1 MDYKYIS
8 QLLDRYWQGETTLEE
23 EQILRSFF
31 SQLCI
36 PEELQKYRSL
46 FIYEQT
52 EKHTNTLG
60 DDFDERMM
68 ALIDEPETVE
78 ARHEAPSTL
87 LDAIKAMNGAID
99 MFVAARVAVESAARD
114 LEALR
119 VSRLDHLDL
128 DWSEPDHIWLNG
140 FACIRPTDEFAA
152 QVGRDVIRAA
162 MQAHPKHASFTVNAS

>member
-68 ALIDEPETVE
+68 ALIDEPETVK
-78 ARHEAPSTL
+78 ARRVTMKERFAPFFKAAMVVIILTLSQAAQYSFQSTSEQTPAVSTGTSRPAGSVAL
-87 LDAIKAMNGAID
+87 NDSARIDTLKKSSSVDAVQQPLIENGAVL
-99 MFVAARVAVESAARD
+99 M
-114 LEALR
+114 
-119 VSRLDHLDL
+119 
-128 DWSEPDHIWLNG
+128 
-140 FACIRPTDEFAA
+140 
-152 QVGRDVIRAA
+152 
-162 MQAHPKHASFTVNAS
+162 K

>member
-1 MDYKYIS
+1 MDAFDQEVK
-8 QLLDRYWQGETTLEE
+8 DTRDATTGHYTTAEDAAA
-23 EQILRSFF
+23 R
-31 SQLCI
+31 
-36 PEELQKYRSL
+36 P
-46 FIYEQT
+46 
-52 EKHTNTLG
+52 
-60 DDFDERMM
+60 
-68 ALIDEPETVE
+68 AETVSE
-78 ARHEAPSTL
+78 TAPTRHEAPSTL

-152 QVGRDVIRAA
+152 LVVDSEQAAAANEQPGDEVVFAGDGDTIDAEEDEVGLSA
-162 MQAHPKHASFTVNAS
+162 

>member
-68 ALIDEPETVE
+68 ALIDEPETEQAPAVSTGTSRPAGSVALNDS
-78 ARHEAPSTL
+78 ARIDTL
-87 LDAIKAMNGAID
+87 KKSSSVDAVQQPLIENGAVL
-99 MFVAARVAVESAARD
+99 M
-114 LEALR
+114 
-119 VSRLDHLDL
+119 
-128 DWSEPDHIWLNG
+128 
-140 FACIRPTDEFAA
+140 
-152 QVGRDVIRAA
+152 
-162 MQAHPKHASFTVNAS
+162 K

>member
-68 ALIDEPETVE
+68 ALIDEPETVK
-78 ARHEAPSTL
+78 ARRVTMKERFAPFF
-87 LDAIKAMNGAID
+87 KA
-99 MFVAARVAVESAARD
+99 
-114 LEALR
+114 
-119 VSRLDHLDL
+119 
-128 DWSEPDHIWLNG
+128 
-140 FACIRPTDEFAA
+140 
-152 QVGRDVIRAA
+152 AA
-162 MQAHPKHASFTVNAS
+162 MGARRHNTRSRARPNRHRQYLPAHRVRQAQWH

>member
-60 DDFDERMM
+60 DDFDERML
-68 ALIDEPETVE
+68 ALIDEPETVK
-78 ARHEAPSTL
+78 ARRVTMKERFAPFFKAAAMVAIILTL
-87 LDAIKAMNGAID
+87 
-99 MFVAARVAVESAARD
+99 SQ
-114 LEALR
+114 
-119 VSRLDHLDL
+119 
-128 DWSEPDHIWLNG
+128 
-140 FACIRPTDEFAA
+140 AA
-152 QVGRDVIRAA
+152 QYSFQSTPGPAPAVSTG
-162 MQAHPKHASFTVNAS
+162 ASRPGGSVALTDSARIDTLKKSSSVEAIQQPLSETGAVLMK

>member
-52 EKHTNTLG
+52 EKHTNTL

-68 ALIDEPETVE
+68 ALIDEPETVK
-78 ARHEAPSTL
+78 ARRVTMKERFAPFFKAAAMVAIILTLSQAAQYSFQSTSEQAPAVSTGTSRPAGSVAL
-87 LDAIKAMNGAID
+87 NDSARIDTLKKSSSVDAVQQPLIENGAVL
-99 MFVAARVAVESAARD
+99 M
-114 LEALR
+114 
-119 VSRLDHLDL
+119 
-128 DWSEPDHIWLNG
+128 
-140 FACIRPTDEFAA
+140 
-152 QVGRDVIRAA
+152 
-162 MQAHPKHASFTVNAS
+162 K

>member
-68 ALIDEPETVE
+68 ALIDEPETVK
-78 ARHEAPSTL
+78 ARRVTMKERFAQYSFQSTSEQAPAVSTGTSRPAGSVAL
-87 LDAIKAMNGAID
+87 NDSARIDTLKKSSSVDAVQQPLIENGAVL
-99 MFVAARVAVESAARD
+99 M
-114 LEALR
+114 
-119 VSRLDHLDL
+119 
-128 DWSEPDHIWLNG
+128 
-140 FACIRPTDEFAA
+140 
-152 QVGRDVIRAA
+152 
-162 MQAHPKHASFTVNAS
+162 K